1 MAPKFPTP
9 RADEFLARLRERLPD
24 KTLRHVC
31 GVAEMMLRVREQAGI
46 TEEQAVTA
54 GLLHDYCKAM
64 KSEALLEQAGDYGMD
79 IPPIWRE
86 NPSLL
91 HGPVA
96 SEMVRR
102 DLDITDADVLDAIY
116 WHTTGRPNWNA
127 VGLAL
132 YFSDFSEPNRP
143 RPEAVEAREIF
154 ERDGFEA
161 GLRYAAEAKLGYVEK
176 KFVLDPT
183 TAAFARWL
191 REVWKP

>member
-24 KTLRHVC
+24 KTVRHVC
-31 GVAEMMLRVREQAGI
+31 GVAEMMLRVHEAAGI

-64 KSEALLEQAGDYGMD
+64 KPAELLEQAGDYGMD
-79 IPPIWRE
+79 VPQVWRDY
-86 NPSLL
+86 PSLL

-102 DLDITDADVLDAIY
+102 DLNVTDPDVLDAIY

-132 YFSDFSEPNRP
+132 YFADFSEPNRP
-143 RPEAVEAREIF
+143 RPEAARAREIL
-154 ERDGFEA
+154 ETEGYEA
-161 GLRYAAEAKLGYVEK
+161 ALRYAAEAKLGYVEK
-176 KFVLDPT
+176 KFQLDPT

-191 REVWKP
+191 RSEWTP